1 MMTVSFMLPNGERM
15 KVRVLRERG
24 PLEAAFIIIPEADK
38 AEWDGRDIAVTTKC
52 GDILYLT
59 RVYVR

>member
-1 MMTVSFMLPNGERM
+1 MMTVSFLMPDGERM

-24 PLEAAFIIIPEADK
+24 PLEAAFMVVPEAEK
-38 AEWDGRDIAVTTKC
+38 AEWDGKDIAVTTKG
-52 GDILYLT
+52 GDVLYLT